1 MGQYWC
7 TVSFLRGGSRKCD
20 TPLEAFCELAIGETE
35 ELLQDTLTYASEE
48 MGAVRMTYVLTVFIS
63 LVLGGKHKKQNS
75 AAQTLQSKLLPNNC
89 VSQRSG
95 GD

>member
-48 MGAVRMTYVLTVFIS
+48 MGAVRMTYVLTEVT
-63 LVLGGKHKKQNS
+63 Q
-75 AAQTLQSKLLPNNC
+75 QPDPNWGPSNPSHD
-89 VSQRSG
+89 VG
-95 GD
+95 